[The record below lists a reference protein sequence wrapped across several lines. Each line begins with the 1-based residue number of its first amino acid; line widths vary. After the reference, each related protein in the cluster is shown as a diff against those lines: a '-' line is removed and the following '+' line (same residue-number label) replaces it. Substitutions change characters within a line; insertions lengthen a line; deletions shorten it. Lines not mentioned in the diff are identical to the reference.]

1 MISSHKVTEIYFIID
16 EFFKE
21 FDNLIRGYSL
31 QEAKTKKRSRK
42 FTISQSEVM
51 TILVLF
57 HSGAFKNLKS
67 FYVFYVQ
74 KHMQKDFPNTVSY
87 NPVLFYHNDQERWI
101 IMAY

>member
-1 MISSHKVTEIYFIID
+1 
-16 EFFKE
+16 
-21 FDNLIRGYSL
+21 
-31 QEAKTKKRSRK
+31 
-42 FTISQSEVM
+42 
-51 TILVLF
+51 
-57 HSGAFKNLKS
+57 LKS